1 MARGSGGGGY
11 HTRQHVEKSVKTGKG
26 SYATTPGYVGQ
37 LGNKQGNHPT
47 RGEPTSYRGEPM
59 HSGPSFQPV
68 PFGNQ
73 VALNVGKGGPG
84 TGRTVYKTGSQ
95 GMTGNVA
102 AGNPPRVPDRHIIES
117 YGPDYRSPG
126 NPNRSS
132 DTDADF

>member
-84 TGRTVYKTGSQ
+84 TGRDVHASGSQ
-95 GMTGNVA
+95 GVHGGTN
-102 AGNPPRVPDRHIIES
+102 
-117 YGPDYRSPG
+117 PG
-126 NPNRSS
+126 NPRAVPGRDLLS
-132 DTDADF
+132 DFGPD